1 MLYYQLR
8 VTHVTDYRDELFCDP
23 YQGYSEHP
31 ALENGQQMTD
41 RRNEDRAWNIWAMM
55 RIRLQNGA
63 WVYVV
68 FAGLLIL
75 LSLM

>member
-1 MLYYQLR
+1 VLHYQLR
-8 VTHVTDYRDELFCDP
+8 VTHVTDYRDELCCDP
-23 YQGYSEHP
+23 YQGYAEHL
-31 ALENGQQMTD
+31 ALANGQQMID
-41 RRNEDRAWNIWAMM
+41 RRKEDRAWDIWAMM

-75 LSLM
+75 LNLM